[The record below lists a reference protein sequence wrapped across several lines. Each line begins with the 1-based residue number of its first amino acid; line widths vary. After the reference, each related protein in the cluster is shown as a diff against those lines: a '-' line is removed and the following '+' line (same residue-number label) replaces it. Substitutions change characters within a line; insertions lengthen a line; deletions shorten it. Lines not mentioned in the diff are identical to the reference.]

1 MPKSEYPI
9 LGVEIVMTQGIL
21 SIYRESS
28 YKEMEQVNTFSNYFS
43 FISVEVKQTNFEEQS
58 LFYSIYL
65 KLLVKLM

>member
-9 LGVEIVMTQGIL
+9 LGVEIVMTQGTL

>member
-1 MPKSEYPI
+1 MPKSEYTI
-9 LGVEIVMTQGIL
+9 LGVEIVMTQGTL

>member
-9 LGVEIVMTQGIL
+9 LGVEIVITQGTL

-58 LFYSIYL
+58 LFYSICL